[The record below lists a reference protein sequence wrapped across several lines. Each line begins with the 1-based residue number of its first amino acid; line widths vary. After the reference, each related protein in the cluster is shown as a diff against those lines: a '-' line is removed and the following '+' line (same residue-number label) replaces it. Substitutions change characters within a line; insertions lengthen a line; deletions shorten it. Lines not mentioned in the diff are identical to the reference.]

1 MTTFEMPPAT
11 LLIVDDTPEN
21 IAVLFTF
28 LSGQGF
34 KILVAETGEDAIEN
48 AQEEQPDLILL
59 DVLMPGI
66 DGFETCRRL
75 KNDPPTQDI
84 PIIFITALSDT
95 LDKVKAFKLGAVDYI
110 TKPFQQ
116 EEVLARVNTHLTI
129 RRLQQEL
136 QAQKTALEQANLELQ
151 RLATLDS
158 LTKVANRRRLDE
170 YLQREWRRAA
180 RERTSLSLI
189 LCDIDYFKDYNDHYG
204 HQAGDDCLQ
213 QVAEAISKAVKRPGD
228 LVARYGGEE
237 FTVILPHTSI
247 EGAVQVA
254 HFIQNNLQELKIV
267 HSYSQVNEYITLSI
281 GVACLVPHP
290 QKLPE
295 QLISLADSALYEA
308 KKQGRNRIVLN
319 NDLK

>member
-1 MTTFEMPPAT
+1 MTTQDT

-21 IAVLFTF
+21 IAVLFNF
-28 LSGQGF
+28 LSGHGF
-34 KILVAETGEDAIEN
+34 KILVAENGEDALEN
-48 AQEEQPDLILL
+48 AQDERPDLILL
-59 DVLMPGI
+59 DVIMPGI

-75 KNDPPTQDI
+75 KSNPPTQEI

-129 RRLQQEL
+129 RKLQNEL
-136 QAQKTALEQANLELQ
+136 QAQKEALEKANLELQ

-158 LTKVANRRRLDE
+158 LTQIANRRRLDE

-180 RERTSLSLI
+180 REQTLLSLI
-189 LCDIDYFKDYNDHYG
+189 LCDIDYFKNYNDSYG

-213 QVAEAISKAVKRPGD
+213 QVAEALSRTVKRAGD

-237 FTVILPHTSI
+237 FTVILPNTPV
-247 EGAVQVA
+247 EGAMQIA
-254 HFIQNNLQELKIV
+254 RLIQQNLQALKIV
-267 HSYSQVNEYITLSI
+267 HPQSAVSEYVTLSI
-281 GVACLVPHP
+281 GVTSTVPTP
-290 QKLPE
+290 QDSPEKL
-295 QLISLADSALYEA
+295 INVADNALYEA
-308 KKQGRNRIVLN
+308 KREGRNRII
-319 NDLK
+319 LKKL

>member
-1 MTTFEMPPAT
+1 MIIPLPAT

-34 KILVAETGEDAIEN
+34 KVLVAETGEDALEN
-48 AQEEQPDLILL
+48 AQEEHPDLILL

-75 KNDPPTQDI
+75 KSDPSTQEI

-136 QAQKTALEQANLELQ
+136 QAQKAALEQANLELQ

-170 YLQREWRRAA
+170 YLQREWRRGV
-180 RERTSLSLI
+180 RERTPLSLI
-189 LCDIDYFKDYNDHYG
+189 LCDIDYFKNYNDNYG

-237 FTVILPHTSI
+237 FTVILPHTLLD
-247 EGAVQVA
+247 GANQVA
-254 HFIQNNLQELKIV
+254 HFIQHNLRELKIV
-267 HSYSQVNEYITLSI
+267 HSHSSVDEYVTLSI
-281 GVACLVPHP
+281 GVATMIPHP
-290 QKLPE
+290 QTSPE
-295 QLISLADSALYEA
+295 QLISMADNALYEA

-319 NDLK
+319 DGLK